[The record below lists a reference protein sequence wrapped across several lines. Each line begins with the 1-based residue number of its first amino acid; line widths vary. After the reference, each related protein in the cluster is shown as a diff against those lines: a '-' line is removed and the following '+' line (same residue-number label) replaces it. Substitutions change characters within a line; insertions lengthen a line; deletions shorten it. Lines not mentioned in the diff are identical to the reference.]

1 MKHFFGLIILSGN
14 SLFIVTAVNDEIRR
28 EREKKEHADIFY
40 DYTKINFLF
49 SFRSFMPTDTNDSSS
64 TSTSMSTVTD
74 NNNNESSIIT
84 TNHIQSP
91 PLSSSPQPTTI
102 RSNSPIQTSSKQ
114 LDKLRR
120 FLSTLYYF
128 GSDISNEIGERVRT
142 LILALVV
149 SFLLFFD
156 TNKFT

>member
-1 MKHFFGLIILSGN
+1 
-14 SLFIVTAVNDEIRR
+14 
-28 EREKKEHADIFY
+28 
-40 DYTKINFLF
+40 
-49 SFRSFMPTDTNDSSS
+49 MPTDTNDSSS

-91 PLSSSPQPTTI
+91 PLSSSSPQPTTI

-128 GSDISNEIGERVRT
+128 GSDISNEIGERVRA

-149 SFLLFFD
+149 SFLIFFNG
-156 TNKFT
+156 NKTSF

>member
-1 MKHFFGLIILSGN
+1 MKHFFGLISLSGN
-14 SLFIVTAVNDEIRR
+14 SLFIVTAVNDEIR
-28 EREKKEHADIFY
+28 EKKNMQKCFTI
-40 DYTKINFLF
+40 ILQLIFLF
-49 SFRSFMPTDTNDSSS
+49 YFRSFMPTDTNDSSS

-74 NNNNESSIIT
+74 SNNNGSSIIT
-84 TNHIQSP
+84 TNHTHSP
-91 PLSSSPQPTTI
+91 PLSPQPTTI

-149 SFLLFFD
+149 SFLLFF
-156 TNKFT
+156 